1 MNPSNKWLKI
11 AGIVLHVLIAA
22 FVMFAGV
29 SKVFGLMPEEVLAKL
44 GQPLRDQLLLIG
56 VGELISAVLLVLPW
70 TSPLGTLVMSGFW
83 GGVISFHLLGDKE
96 IATGIVML
104 SLTWIAA
111 FLRGSVPLLAVTPAP
126 ARQAA

>member
-11 AGIVLHVLIAA
+11 TGVVLHLLIAG
-22 FVMFAGV
+22 FVMFAGA
-29 SKVFGLMPEEVLAKL
+29 SKVFGLIPPEKLAEL
-44 GQPLRDQLLLIG
+44 GKPLRDQLLLIG
-56 VGELISAVLLVLPW
+56 IGEMIAAVLQVIPW

-83 GGVISFHLLGDKE
+83 GGVISFHLLGDKD
-96 IATGIVML
+96 IATGIAML

-111 FLRGSVPLLAVTPAP
+111 FLRGSVPLLAVKPTP